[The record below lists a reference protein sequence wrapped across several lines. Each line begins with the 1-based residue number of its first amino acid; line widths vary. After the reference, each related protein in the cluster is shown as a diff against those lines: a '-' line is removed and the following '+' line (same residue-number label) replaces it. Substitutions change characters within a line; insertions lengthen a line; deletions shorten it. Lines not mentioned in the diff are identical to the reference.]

1 MNNTET
7 KMILSV
13 IKAAYP
19 HSFKDMTRRD
29 ADAMVSLWERSFAD
43 VPYDMVNAA
52 VAALIVTRTAGYSPT
67 VGEVKEQISKL
78 SSVNELSEI
87 EAWALVSKACANGLY
102 GYRKEFAKLP
112 PEVQRAVGSAEQLR
126 DWAMMDAETVQSVVA
141 SNFMRNYRTRLARD
155 KELAMLPPDVRNL
168 ISGTVERLKLGE

>member
-1 MNNTET
+1 MNKTET

-19 HSFKDMTRRD
+19 HSFKDMTRKD
-29 ADAMVSLWERSFAD
+29 AEAMVALWERSFAGD
-43 VPYDMVNAA
+43 PYDMVNAA

-67 VGEVKEQISKL
+67 VGEVKEQIQKL

-112 PEVQRAVGSAEQLR
+112 PEVQRAVGSPEQLR
-126 DWAMMDAETVQSVVA
+126 DWAMMEAEVVQSVVA

-168 ISGTVERLKLGE
+168 ISNTVDRLKLGE